1 MTGQQPLTALGLM
14 SGTSLDGID
23 AAIIKTDGK
32 RVQNT
37 GPAATV
43 AYDPN
48 LRERIRSL
56 LGTDG
61 DADIARQLTLKHAE
75 AVQALLTEN
84 GFKATDIDVI
94 GFHGHTILHR
104 PQAGIS
110 RQIGDGALLARQTG
124 IPVVDDFRGRDVA
137 AGGEGAPLAPL
148 FHAALAGDLEK
159 PLAVLNLG
167 GVGNVTWIGKEG
179 DLLAF
184 DTGPGNALI
193 DDWTA
198 KTIQRPMD
206 EGGRLALG
214 GRVDKD
220 ILDGLLNHAYFHRPP
235 PKSMDRDDFSL
246 DRLSTLCPADGAA
259 TLTALTA
266 EAVAKARVFFAA
278 PPKRWLICGGGRHN
292 RTLMTALREVLRVSV
307 EPVESVG
314 WQGDVLEAQAFG
326 FLAVRSLYGLPV
338 SLPATTGVNRPLT
351 GGHLHQP

>member
-1 MTGQQPLTALGLM
+1 MTRQQPLTALGLM

-23 AAIIKTDGK
+23 AAIIETDGEGV
-32 RVQNT
+32 RNT

-43 AYDPN
+43 AYDPG
-48 LRERIRSL
+48 LRESIRSL
-56 LGTDG
+56 LGSDG
-61 DADIARQLTLKHAE
+61 DADVAHRLTLKHAE
-75 AVQALLTEN
+75 VVRTLLTGN
-84 GFKATDIDVI
+84 GIAAADIDVI

>member
-23 AAIIKTDGK
+23 AAIIQTDGE

-43 AYDPN
+43 AYDPS
-48 LRERIRSL
+48 LRESVRSV

-61 DADIARQLTLKHAE
+61 DAGVARQLTLEHAE
-75 AVQALLTEN
+75 VVRALLADN
-84 GFKATDIDVI
+84 GFEAADIDII
-94 GFHGHTILHR
+94 GFHGHTVLHR
-104 PQAGIS
+104 PRAGIS

-148 FHAALAGDLEK
+148 FHAALSGDLEK
-159 PLAVLNLG
+159 PIAVLNLG

-206 EGGRLALG
+206 EDGRLALG

-220 ILDGLLNHAYFHRPP
+220 ILAGLLDHAYFHRSP

-246 DRLSTLCPADGAA
+246 DRLLTLSPADGAA

-266 EAVAKARVFFAA
+266 EAVAKARVFFTT
-278 PPKRWLICGGGRHN
+278 PPKRWLVCGGGRRN
-292 RTLMTALREVLRVSV
+292 RALMTALREVLRTAV

-314 WQGDVLEAQAFG
+314 WQGDALEAQAFG

-351 GGHLHQP
+351 GGRLHRP